1 MNNVYIGNLD
11 LSATEDQVRALL
23 EPHGSVATITV
34 IRDRS
39 SGQSLG
45 VAFVEMGTE
54 GEAQSARDAL
64 NGTIL
69 GERQLEISRI
79 EPPAATTPPNPQNR
93 PTRLLVQKVGRVQIR
108 CNQRCTVVYE
118 RTPTEWRAYSPEV
131 PGCVA
136 AARSLTLCRV
146 RMAAKL
152 KLQVIKG
159 QRIRKI
165 KLIRICRHLIP
176 SAWGSHEL

>member
-23 EPHGSVATITV
+23 EPHGSIATVTV
-34 IRDRS
+34 IRDRH

-45 VAFVEMGTE
+45 VAFVEMGAE
-54 GEAQSARDAL
+54 SQAQSARNAL

-69 GERQLEISRI
+69 GERRLEITRT
-79 EPPAATTPPNPQNR
+79 EPPIAPIPPSRQNR

-118 RTPTEWRAYSPEV
+118 RTRTGWRSYSPEV

-136 AARSLTLCRV
+136 AAAGLITCKV
-146 RMAAKL
+146 RMATKL
-152 KLQVIKG
+152 KLQVTNG
-159 QRIRKI
+159 QRIRKVN
-165 KLIRICRHLIP
+165 LIRTCQHLIP
-176 SAWGSHEL
+176 STWGSHEL